1 MAQHQDIILHHY
13 DPSPFSWK
21 VRALLGLKD
30 MPWHSVIMPD
40 RLPKPD
46 LVPLTG
52 GYRRAPVMQV
62 GADVYLDSALIL
74 AELERR
80 VPGHDAA
87 MAPAVNWWADRTF
100 FQVTVVVL
108 FGQIGDRMDPGFAAD
123 REQLSGRPFD
133 AAAMKAMATPAQ
145 AQWRTHAGWIE
156 RALAG
161 SRGEFLSGD
170 APGIAD
176 IAAYMNIWFLAGA
189 LRPVADKLLAD
200 LPHVARWRSAM
211 AAIGK
216 GSRQEMSGTA
226 ALEVARAA
234 TPAEAPAHDSHDPL
248 GLSPGDS
255 VTVAADDYG
264 RDRVAGRL
272 VALTPERVVI
282 ARETE
287 ELGLIHVHAPRI
299 GYVVEPA

>member
-1 MAQHQDIILHHY
+1 MAEHADIILHHY

-21 VRALLGLKD
+21 ARVLLGLKE
-30 MPWHSVIMPD
+30 MPWHSVITPD

-62 GADVYLDSALIL
+62 GADVYLDSSLIL

-80 VPGHDAA
+80 APGHDSA

-100 FQVTVVVL
+100 FQATVVVL
-108 FGQIGDRMDPGFAAD
+108 FGQIGDRIDPAFAAD

-133 AAAMKAMATPAQ
+133 ATAMAAMAVPAQ
-145 AQWRTHAGWIE
+145 AQWRTHAAWIE

-161 SRGEFLSGD
+161 SPGAYLAGN

-189 LRPVADKLLAD
+189 LRALADGLLAD
-200 LPHVARWRSAM
+200 LPHVAAWRTSM
-211 AAIGK
+211 AALKAGDRRELD
-216 GSRQEMSGTA
+216 GAA
-226 ALEVARAA
+226 ALEMARDA
-234 TPAEAPAHDSHDPL
+234 TPAAAPAHDQHDPL
-248 GLSPGDS
+248 GLSPGDA

-264 RDRVAGRL
+264 RDPIAGTL

-282 ARETE
+282 ARTTD
-287 ELGLIHVHAPRI
+287 ELGLLHLHAPRI
-299 GYVVEPA
+299 GFVVERA